1 MSLQSIR
8 ESYSRLLETFKD
20 AGFKLTESQKANF
33 DGFILALESTMSRQ
47 RRQAIRLTK
56 KAVEKRMQDQYRKV
70 FESIMANTAENAR
83 LASKIQDKI
92 TKINESKK
100 LARKVDGYLNL
111 YVESVLPKKSIVDY
125 DRLRKLENLQES
137 LTEALEV
144 NNEKLQERKRRLEE
158 SYKARK
164 SKLETEVAKMQVK
177 LNESMSK
184 TRKLQ
189 KKVDDYKAMAL
200 LEAKTRDLPAFEAGK
215 VKKLLAEATAEEI
228 DRKFSR
234 VLESVK
240 RDVKQAASECDTTL
254 ESEIQNIV
262 DSDDETVEC
271 GDAENGTETDEAD
284 EDFETTEDVKF
295 DTDGN
300 VQLDDDDV
308 IDQQTINEM
317 CRLCRDLN

>member
-47 RRQAIRLTK
+47 RRQVIRLTK
-56 KAVEKRMQDQYRKV
+56 KAVEKRMQDQYHKV

-254 ESEIQNIV
+254 ESEI
-262 DSDDETVEC
+262 
-271 GDAENGTETDEAD
+271 
-284 EDFETTEDVKF
+284 
-295 DTDGN
+295 
-300 VQLDDDDV
+300 
-308 IDQQTINEM
+308 
-317 CRLCRDLN
+317 

>member
-20 AGFKLTESQKANF
+20 AGFRLTESQKANF
-33 DGFILALESTMSRQ
+33 DGFILALESTMSKQ

-56 KAVEKRMQDQYRKV
+56 KAVEKRMQNQYRKV

-92 TKINESKK
+92 TKINESRK

-262 DSDDETVEC
+262 DSDDEVVEC
-271 GDAENGTETDEAD
+271 GDVENGKETDEAD
-284 EDFETTEDVKF
+284 EDFETTEEVKF
-295 DTDGN
+295 DADGN
-300 VQLDDDDV
+300 VQLDEDDV

>member
-20 AGFKLTESQKANF
+20 AGFRLTESQKANF

-56 KAVEKRMQDQYRKV
+56 KAVEKRMQNQYRKV

-100 LARKVDGYLNL
+100 LARKVDGYLSL

-144 NNEKLQERKRRLEE
+144 NNEKLQERKRSLEE

-164 SKLETEVAKMQVK
+164 SKLEAEVAKMQVK

-184 TRKLQ
+184 TRKLK

-228 DRKFSR
+228 DRRFSR

-262 DSDDETVEC
+262 DSDDKVVEC
-271 GDAENGTETDEAD
+271 GDAENKKETDEAD
-284 EDFETTEDVKF
+284 EDFETTEKVKF